1 MVRLAA
7 WRYHARELT
16 TRHGVLHFKADCS
29 LLDEMTVLAAVR
41 LALNRMAV
49 WFVCHRASS
58 AVSRATFA
66 RQNPARLALTQTH
79 QRFCKRLKLCL
90 R

>member
-1 MVRLAA
+1 MVRLAV
-7 WRYHARELT
+7 WGHHVRELT
-16 TRHGVLHFKADCS
+16 TPNGVLHFRTDCS

-66 RQNPARLALTQTH
+66 RQNPARLALIQTH
-79 QRFCKRLKLCL
+79 QRSRKRLKLGL
-90 R
+90 